1 MEYTITNVQRRDEW
15 DSQYGTMVT
24 FAIALQG
31 QDGWIKLNQKLTT
44 PEPRVGETIYGDIIT
59 ETDRNGNSYKKFKK
73 VNPNFQKPTSQGASA
88 HQIEYIIQ
96 MLEEL
101 TGRREVQDT
110 VVNEIE
116 DDPFPGL

>member
-15 DSQYGTMVT
+15 ESQYGLMVT

-44 PEPRVGETIYGDIIT
+44 PEPRVGETIYGDIIS

-73 VNPNFQKPTSQGASA
+73 VNPKFQQPTSQGASA

-101 TGRREVQDT
+101 TGRREVKDT
-110 VVNEIE
+110 VVNDIE